1 MRLIVQGRM
10 GLTTRAALEYRLEAN
25 RPRCVGRL
33 IADIDS
39 HLYRFRFPD
48 WRVGDGSFGE
58 SYVQDAMR
66 RYFARGTFNGNY
78 NAIFGQQAR

>member
-1 MRLIVQGRM
+1 MLDYLAIFDQFGWHWH
-10 GLTTRAALEYRLEAN
+10 YYAN
-25 RPRCVGRL
+25 RGVC
-33 IADIDS
+33 
-39 HLYRFRFPD
+39 
-48 WRVGDGSFGE
+48 RVRRDGSFGE